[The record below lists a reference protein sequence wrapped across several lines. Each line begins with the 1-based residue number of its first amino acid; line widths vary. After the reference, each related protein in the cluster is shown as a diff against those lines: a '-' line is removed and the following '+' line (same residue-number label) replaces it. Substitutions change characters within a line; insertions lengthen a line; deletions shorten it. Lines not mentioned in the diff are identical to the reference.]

1 MLAACEVG
9 AKEKNNKKTATR
21 EIEALITVALD
32 IYL

>member
-9 AKEKNNKKTATR
+9 AEENKKEKTATR
-21 EIEALITVALD
+21 GIKALITFVLD